1 MAGIVIIYIRSFCI
15 IARNDGLIAL
25 IILIITERE
34 NIITRLHRLFL
45 IV

>member
-1 MAGIVIIYIRSFCI
+1 MAGIVIIYTRAFCV
-15 IARNDGLIAL
+15 IARNDRLIAL
-25 IILIITERE
+25 IILITTERE